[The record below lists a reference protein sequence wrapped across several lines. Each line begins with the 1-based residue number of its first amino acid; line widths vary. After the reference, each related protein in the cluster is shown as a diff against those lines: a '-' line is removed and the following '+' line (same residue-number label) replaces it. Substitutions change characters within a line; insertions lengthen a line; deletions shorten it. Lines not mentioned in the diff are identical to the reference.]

1 MGWPKSSFGTS
12 SQDGGIGRHAC
23 LLTQQQK
30 ELQLDLKT
38 NKTQNYQEI
47 KLNGSPTTK
56 DLKKPCLSRQVG
68 EAEMRRDTERQQQNG
83 QSPIQVWWIKIRR
96 DTLGASNCSPSQT
109 A

>member
-1 MGWPKSSFGTS
+1 ML
-12 SQDGGIGRHAC
+12 H
-23 LLTQQQK
+23 LLMQPQK

-96 DTLGASNCSPSQT
+96 VTLGVSDPSPRLDHT
-109 A
+109 AQGSSARKIDSYNFWL